1 MQYLY
6 FEFVMETD
14 TNYRRSKNVAD
25 RLCRNFELSET
36 GQFSAVGSSSFVDIH
51 GKYGRFIMHRNV
63 GLW

>member
-1 MQYLY
+1 
-6 FEFVMETD
+6 METD